1 MKNRNVLIEEAI
13 QLDKEIKER
22 TAKLNEIKAH
32 LQAEGLREMEN
43 KNLRFLQIFS
53 ESGSCEIGYKQKL
66 EIDHY
71 SRLVNVLG
79 SIVAEKVVRK
89 EEVKFE
95 PEKKFKDALI
105 VLYLGD
111 YEACDLEKLL
121 LSDLG
126 ITDEKQRK
134 LLLKKLKGDY
144 ATDRRLLKSAGVV
157 WTAEEELDAIRRQ
170 RNYELVTRFFDLE
183 EVNIEEL
190 KKAIF
195 VEDSLSLGLSY
206 EK

>member
-1 MKNRNVLIEEAI
+1 MENRKELVEEAI

-22 TAKLNEIKAH
+22 TAKLNEVKAH

-43 KNLRFLQIFS
+43 KNLRFFQMFS

-66 EIDHY
+66 EIDNY
-71 SRLVNVLG
+71 SRLVGVLG
-79 SIVAEKVVRK
+79 SIVTEKVTKK
-89 EEVKFE
+89 EEVKYD
-95 PEKKFKDALI
+95 PDKKFKDALI

-111 YEACDLEKLL
+111 YEYCDLEKLL

-126 ITDEKQRK
+126 VSDDKQRK
-134 LLLKKLKGDY
+134 MLIKKLKGEY
-144 ATDRRLLKSAGVV
+144 ATDIRLLKSAGV
-157 WTAEEELDAIRRQ
+157 TAPAEEELDAIRRQ
-170 RNYELVTRFFDLE
+170 RNYELVTRFFDIE
-183 EVNIEEL
+183 KVDEEEL

-195 VEDSLSLGLSY
+195 VEDSLSLGLTY